1 MSTNKGSTARGDTAD
16 HPAPSGGPAG
26 RTVAHV
32 DLRPAGGNDAPEP
45 TGGAS
50 PEWSAVLGRALANL
64 EQAVRSDD
72 RVCPYGVSRIA
83 ISFGPDADMVTPRVL
98 GERLARAV
106 GQGLV
111 GERPAPAAHPSATSL
126 RHPGAGITRNGHVNG
141 NGSRQPRIGAIP
153 STTVV
158 TVERVPD
165 RGPLPGALVPLAL
178 RLPDPGETTTR
189 LRHRTVI
196 RYSTRR
202 LAGYGTRHDD
212 HRPNG
217 DHPLGA
223 VLVVD
228 PDPTVSGSPGLAAL
242 ATTTLAER
250 LGYRTGVIS
259 LTGDACVVTEI
270 DGVGLDLVVLMVA
283 SEPAGTH
290 STWASSTWSVPARL
304 VGAYRSL
311 GIEVLAV
318 SAGAGA
324 GALAGCLEQGAYVLF
339 DLNALPTELLELSR
353 SGTLGSDRTMG
364 RHTSHLPSPLE
375 SLLLLTSS
383 ERRVLYFL
391 TAGRSA
397 QEIADE
403 LVVSLATVRS
413 HIRSVLRKLGVRSQL
428 AAVAMANSRGLVL
441 TEPAHAS

>member
-1 MSTNKGSTARGDTAD
+1 MPAWSPRSTAWASTWWSSWW
-16 HPAPSGGPAG
+16 PA
-26 RTVAHV
+26 
-32 DLRPAGGNDAPEP
+32 
-45 TGGAS
+45 
-50 PEWSAVLGRALANL
+50 
-64 EQAVRSDD
+64 
-72 RVCPYGVSRIA
+72 
-83 ISFGPDADMVTPRVL
+83 
-98 GERLARAV
+98 
-106 GQGLV
+106 
-111 GERPAPAAHPSATSL
+111 
-126 RHPGAGITRNGHVNG
+126 
-141 NGSRQPRIGAIP
+141 
-153 STTVV
+153 
-158 TVERVPD
+158 
-165 RGPLPGALVPLAL
+165 
-178 RLPDPGETTTR
+178 
-189 LRHRTVI
+189 
-196 RYSTRR
+196 
-202 LAGYGTRHDD
+202 
-212 HRPNG
+212 
-217 DHPLGA
+217 
-223 VLVVD
+223 
-228 PDPTVSGSPGLAAL
+228 
-242 ATTTLAER
+242 
-250 LGYRTGVIS
+250 
-259 LTGDACVVTEI
+259 
-270 DGVGLDLVVLMVA
+270 
-283 SEPAGTH
+283 EPAGTH

-339 DLNALPTELLELSR
+339 DLNALPAELLELSR